1 MVGALGFAVGSGLGG
16 AFGWRIAFYA
26 IGLPGIA
33 AALFVLRL
41 QNPPVGVNDER
52 GDGGRTVALVSSG
65 SSSSSSSQKS
75 VSIEVVDR
83 GLSSSQKSITFE
95 VVDSSQNQLH
105 GKTHLESGV
114 TSSSTSPSP
123 ESETGVIITVL
134 DLNGT
139 RDWRTR
145 LWLETRVALS
155 ELWEILCIKPFLFAV
170 LGSAANS
177 FGSGGLAD
185 WLPVG
190 TEAVTTTA
198 FLSHTL
204 SNNNC

>member
-1 MVGALGFAVGSGLGG
+1 MVVGALGFAVGSGLGG

-26 IGLPGIA
+26 IGLPGIVA
-33 AALFVLRL
+33 AMFVLRL

-52 GDGGRTVALVSSG
+52 GDGHTVALVSSG

-75 VSIEVVDR
+75 VSIEVVLDR

-95 VVDSSQNQLH
+95 VVDTSQNQLH
-105 GKTHLESGV
+105 GKTLPESGV
-114 TSSSTSPSP
+114 TSSSSAPSSA
-123 ESETGVIITVL
+123 SETGVVITVL
-134 DLNGT
+134 DSHGA

-145 LWLETRVALS
+145 LWLEVRVALS
-155 ELWEILCIKPFLFAV
+155 EMWEILCIKPFLFAV

-185 WLPVG
+185 WLPVR
-190 TEAVTTTA
+190 
-198 FLSHTL
+198 
-204 SNNNC
+204 